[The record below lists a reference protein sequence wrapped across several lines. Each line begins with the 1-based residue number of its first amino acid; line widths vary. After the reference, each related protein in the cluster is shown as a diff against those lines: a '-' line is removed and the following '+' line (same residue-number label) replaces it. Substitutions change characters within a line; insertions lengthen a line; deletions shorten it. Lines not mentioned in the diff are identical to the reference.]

1 MIIPLLLL
9 FPITNAYFEQ
19 KLTRNVYQYQQFKI
33 NEKVTAIA
41 PKKCPSDLL
50 NYTHSDTYVSQ
61 ICFNKNVFYNV
72 EVILGDNVTRNN
84 TFQLALD
91 LTSPWTWYKQKDCIS
106 CKKINPLEYE
116 IDDECKRNSK
126 NNNCFNEQFNKSF
139 NAAKW
144 NDIKVHGQI
153 YSQNSLI
160 QGTFQTDTIQM
171 LAYNSSSK
179 MTISQY
185 IAYEWGNSTPPSLVS
200 ITGLQMLQVQ
210 YINNELPIL
219 ADGVIGF
226 GFGYTETDDEKT
238 KSDADFVEKLVQEK
252 TKLNLTKQLFALY
265 TYESAVNFSEMVVQV
280 GGIDEKYIRKQ
291 KSNGTWIDRLEK
303 SGYYWMVEINKIELK
318 NSEGRDIINTE
329 LPIKKAFFT
338 LNSQFIELPYDMM
351 KVLTQ
356 NLQQFHSNTACDL
369 VDSDMYILYCKNL
382 PKSIQA
388 DYILTFTFGNNQI
401 SINNSNH
408 LYRECNS
415 SSEDNRIWDCLFN
428 IKFSQSEYVILG
440 EPFMK
445 NHYIVFENAPGNN
458 TRKIGVFQAA
468 THMYYPDN
476 PNQYEWPLF
485 NAILFIFI
493 FGLISVC
500 SITFLKSLCKDIFRS
515 FKYRKAQNPEDQQ
528 SLRISKDI
536 DYVDYSTQEEVQ
548 SQIKNIEMSDQRK
561 IEEWNKQ
568 QDQFKFGEQ
577 FTNSLESNSL

>member
-9 FPITNAYFEQ
+9 FPIINAYFEQ

-41 PKKCPSDLL
+41 PKKCPQDLL

-61 ICFNKNVFYNV
+61 ICFNKNVYYNV
-72 EVILGDNVTRNN
+72 EVIFGDNVTKNN

-91 LTSPWTWYKQKDCIS
+91 LTSPWTWYKSQDCMS
-106 CKKINPLEYE
+106 CKKINTLTYE
-116 IDDECKRNSK
+116 IDDDCKHNSK
-126 NNNCFNEQFNKSF
+126 NNNCFNDQFNKSF
-139 NAAKW
+139 NAKKW
-144 NDIKVHGQI
+144 NDVKVHGQI

-185 IAYEWGNSTPPSLVS
+185 ISYEWGNSTPPSLVS

-210 YINNELPIL
+210 LINNELPIL

-226 GFGYTETDDEKT
+226 GFGYTETDEERA

-265 TYESAVNFSEMVVQV
+265 TYESAMNFSEMVVQV

-318 NSEGRDIINTE
+318 NLEGRDVINTE

-338 LNSQFIELPYDMM
+338 LNSQFIELPYDVM
-351 KVLTQ
+351 KALTL

-382 PKSIQA
+382 PKSIQT

-401 SINNSNH
+401 SINNSNL

-468 THMYYPDN
+468 THMYYPEN
-476 PNQYEWPLF
+476 PSQYEWPLF
-485 NAILFIFI
+485 NAILFIFL
-493 FGLISVC
+493 FGLVSVC

-548 SQIKNIEMSDQRK
+548 SQMKNIEMSDQKK

-568 QDQFKFGEQ
+568 QEQFKFGEQ